1 VRKKKMS
8 IKNKNPNDETL
19 PSLSDAPP
27 LRPDEGHPSSA
38 EPRKMLSEKQVLA
51 IIPVSRATL
60 FRMEKR
66 GAFPRGTYISANRR
80 IWFADEVVS
89 WQNSVNEY
97 NPNRG
102 RGKGRR
108 PRVPP

>member
-66 GAFPRGTYISANRR
+66 GAFPKGTYISANRR
-80 IWFADEVVS
+80 IWFADEIVS
-89 WQNSVNEY
+89 WQNSVDEF